1 VQVVLVIAAACAAP
15 RSAPSTNVVTP
26 PPTADAGVVV
36 NPGAAPGIDVIEAPP
51 HDPTVANGNVGTW
64 RESGAPPKSM
74 TKSLAVRDEP
84 APGRTDSGGQI
95 FGYCPPRARLFD
107 LGGGRFLVTR
117 EPCSGVTEISI
128 RERAGDRLREQR
140 VADSLLLGVVGEWRI
155 VPLDRD
161 RLLMINQ
168 RTVTNLQLV
177 DLSTTRARWI
187 RMPVGLERAQGLEVG
202 VFDGKVYV
210 WGGSLEQ
217 TVGET
222 GCGTP
227 QPNQG
232 CDPVPVTKLV
242 PNRKVWV
249 WSLR

>member
-1 VQVVLVIAAACAAP
+1 MPVVVVVVACGAP
-15 RSAPSTNVVTP
+15 RSAPNPHVVTAAP
-26 PPTADAGVVV
+26 APDAGIVSS
-36 NPGAAPGIDVIEAPP
+36 PGATPGIDVVEAPT

-64 RESGAPPKSM
+64 REGGAPPKST
-74 TKSLAVRDEP
+74 TKPLAVRDER

-107 LGGGRFLVTR
+107 LGGDRSLVTR

-128 RERAGDRLREQR
+128 REPTGERVRELR

-168 RTVTNLQLV
+168 HTVTNLQLV
-177 DLSTTRARWI
+177 DLATKRARWI
-187 RMPVGLERAQGLEVG
+187 RMPVGLERAQGLQVG
-202 VFDGKVYV
+202 VLDGSVYV

-217 TVGET
+217 TIGET
-222 GCGTP
+222 GCGNP

-249 WSLR
+249 WSHQ